1 MFPVTFPSNSNS
13 PLFFK
18 PYWTDRWVVSN
29 FDFRNSVG
37 LDNGYAECL
46 EGMRWTR
53 LQRLILL
60 PCNEQVRAANNRL
73 LLIQRQIFEILDFM
87 GPMGKV
93 GRGDLSTSS
102 HSAFRRSTTRISAEL
117 SGPRLVQ
124 GADKEINKIRRKSCL
139 VSKKR
144 TTQLNFSSQFLN
156 PSYERNARGYIFHN

>member
-1 MFPVTFPSNSNS
+1 MSVCSLWRFPQTQIDHYFLNRIEPTVLGCIQLWFSKFGP
-13 PLFFK
+13 
-18 PYWTDRWVVSN
+18 
-29 FDFRNSVG
+29 

-139 VSKKR
+139 VPKKE
-144 TTQLNFSSQFLN
+144 QPN
-156 PSYERNARGYIFHN
+156 